1 MSGKKYLIVMAA
13 GHGTRM
19 GGNLPKQFMQ
29 LDGKA
34 ILHQTIL
41 KLHKPKFQ
49 LLPDSRPRRNHP
61 FPLRKSSPR
70 ASPFGRHCR
79 HPRRRPSA
87 PVGRHDQ
94 VNVFPHWK

>member
-34 ILHQTIL
+34 ILQIG
-41 KLHKPKFQ
+41 
-49 LLPDSRPRRNHP
+49 
-61 FPLRKSSPR
+61 R
-70 ASPFGRHCR
+70 ASCR
-79 HPRRRPSA
+79 ER
-87 PVGRHDQ
+87 V
-94 VNVFPHWK
+94 